1 MKKQGA
7 LIYDPEVDRMDI
19 RFDPLD
25 YYGGLHCGD
34 TLEVLINN
42 KWFPTRIEMGSFWY
56 LVGIKISDLNGLI
69 VRI

>member
-19 RFDPLD
+19 RFGPLGF
-25 YYGGLHCGD
+25 YGGLHCGD

-42 KWFPTRIEMGSFWY
+42 KWIPTRIEMGSFWY

>member
-19 RFDPLD
+19 RFGPLD
-25 YYGGLHCGD
+25 FYGGLHCGD

-42 KWFPTRIEMGSFWY
+42 KWIPTRIEMGSFWY
-56 LVGIKISDLNGLI
+56 LVGLKISDLNGLI